1 MSNDAAVKVK
11 KDFSKN
17 KYYDLFLNYAI
28 YIFLLILIGAIVAIA
43 PEFLAVRNF
52 EFILTQASTRIIIA
66 LGVAGIIIAGGV
78 DLAAGRLAGLA
89 AVVSASLLQ
98 SATYSGR
105 IYADM
110 PALPLILP
118 LLLVIVLA
126 VAFSAA
132 QGAVVARFKID
143 PFITSLG
150 TSLIVYG
157 ALSVYYDAV
166 GHSSPIG
173 GLDPRFSHFAQGFID
188 LGVIKLY
195 YLMIYALI
203 ITAII
208 WFIWNKTKLGKNMYA
223 IGGNPS
229 AAAVSG
235 VNIGWYIVLT
245 YIIAGIL
252 YGFAG
257 FLEAGRTGS
266 ATNTLGTNYELDAI
280 AACVVGGVSL
290 RGGVGSISGV
300 LIGVLLFQVI
310 NYGLVF
316 ISVSPYVQYII
327 KGFIIVLAITVDTQ
341 KYLEK
346 K

>member
-1 MSNDAAVKVK
+1 MLNETKVK
-11 KDFSKN
+11 RDFTKT
-17 KYYDLFLNYAI
+17 KYYEVFLNYAI
-28 YIFLLILIGAIVAIA
+28 YVFLFILIAGIVFIA
-43 PEFLAVRNF
+43 PDFLAVRNF
-52 EFILTQASTRIIIA
+52 EFILTQAATRIIIA

-98 SATYSGR
+98 SPTYSGR
-105 IYADM
+105 IYTDM
-110 PALPLILP
+110 PVLPLIVP
-118 LLLVIVLA
+118 LLVVILLA
-126 VAFSAA
+126 VAFSSL
-132 QGAVVARFKID
+132 QGAVVAKFKID

-150 TSLIVYG
+150 TSMIVYG

-173 GLDPRFSHFAQGFID
+173 GLDERFSKFAQGAIQFD
-188 LGVIKLY
+188 FFRVY
-195 YLMIYALI
+195 YLIIYALI
-203 ITAII
+203 VVGVV
-208 WFIWNKTKLGKNMYA
+208 WFIWNKTKHGKNMYA

-235 VNIGWYIVLT
+235 VNITKSIVIT
-245 YIIAGIL
+245 YLIAGVL
-252 YGFAG
+252 YAFAG
-257 FLEAGRTGS
+257 FLEAARTGS

-310 NYGLVF
+310 NYGLIF
-316 ISVSPYVQYII
+316 ISVSPYIQYII

-341 KYLEK
+341 KYIEK

>member
-1 MSNDAAVKVK
+1 MLNDAKVK
-11 KDFSKN
+11 RDFTKS
-17 KYYDLFLNYAI
+17 KYYGIFLNYAI
-28 YIFLLILIGAIVAIA
+28 YLFIFILIAGIVFID
-43 PEFLAVRNF
+43 PDFLAVRNF
-52 EFILTQASTRIIIA
+52 EFILTQAATRIIIA

-98 SATYSGR
+98 SPAYSGR

-110 PALPLILP
+110 PVLPLIVP
-118 LLLVIVLA
+118 LLLVIVLS
-126 VAFSAA
+126 VAFSAL
-132 QGAVVARFKID
+132 QGAAVAKFKID

-150 TSLIVYG
+150 TAMIVYG
-157 ALSVYYDAV
+157 SLSVYYDAV

-173 GLDPRFSHFAQGFID
+173 SLDERFSKFAQGAVQLDFLRI
-188 LGVIKLY
+188 Y
-195 YLMIYALI
+195 YLIFYALI
-203 ITAII
+203 VVGIV
-208 WFIWNKTKLGKNMYA
+208 WFIWNKTKHGKNMYA
-223 IGGNPS
+223 IGGNPA

-235 VNIGWYIVLT
+235 VNFMKSIVIT
-245 YIIAGIL
+245 YILAGIL

-257 FLEAGRTGS
+257 FLEAARTGS

-290 RGGVGSISGV
+290 RGGVGSVSGV

-327 KGFIIVLAITVDTQ
+327 KGAIIVLAITVDTQ
-341 KYLEK
+341 KYIEK

>member
-1 MSNDAAVKVK
+1 MPNDAAAKAK
-11 KDFSKN
+11 KKFAKTKFHDF
-17 KYYDLFLNYAI
+17 FLNYAI
-28 YIFLLILIGAIVAIA
+28 YIFLFILIAAIVVIA
-43 PEFLAVRNF
+43 PDFLAIRNF
-52 EFILTQASTRIIIA
+52 EFIITQASTRIIIA

-98 SATYSGR
+98 STSYTGR

-150 TSLIVYG
+150 TALIVYG

-173 GLDPRFSHFAQGFID
+173 GLDERFSHFAQGYFD
-188 LGVIKLY
+188 FGAIKLY

-203 ITAII
+203 VAVII
-208 WFIWNKTKLGKNMYA
+208 WFTWNKTKLGKNMYA
-223 IGGNPS
+223 IGGNPQ

-235 VNIGWYIVLT
+235 VNIGKNIVLT

-266 ATNTLGTNYELDAI
+266 ATNGLGTNYELDAI

-310 NYGLVF
+310 NYGLVY
-316 ISVSPYVQYII
+316 ISVNPYVQYII

-341 KYLEK
+341 KYLDK

>member
-1 MSNDAAVKVK
+1 MLTNASAKGK
-11 KDFSKN
+11 LDFTKSR
-17 KYYDLFLNYAI
+17 YYELFLNYAI
-28 YIFLLILIGAIVAIA
+28 YLFIFILIAAIIVIDPA
-43 PEFLAVRNF
+43 FLAVRNF

-98 SATYSGR
+98 SPTYSGR

-110 PALPLILP
+110 PVLPLIAP
-118 LLLVIVLA
+118 LLLVIILSVL
-126 VAFSAA
+126 FSAL

-150 TSLIVYG
+150 TSLVVYG
-157 ALSVYYDAV
+157 ALSVYFDAV
-166 GHSSPIG
+166 GRSAPIG
-173 GLDPRFSHFAQGFID
+173 GLDERFSYFAQGAIQ
-188 LGVIKLY
+188 LGFLRVYFLI
-195 YLMIYALI
+195 IYALI
-203 ITAII
+203 AVGVI
-208 WFIWNKTKLGKNMYA
+208 WFIWNKTRLGKNMYA

-235 VNIGWYIVLT
+235 VNIGRNIVIA
-245 YIIAGIL
+245 YVIAGIL

-257 FLEAGRTGS
+257 FLEAARTGS

-300 LIGVLLFQVI
+300 IIGVLLFQVI

-316 ISVSPYVQYII
+316 ISVSPYVQYIV
-327 KGFIIVLAITVDTQ
+327 KGLIIVIAITIDTQ
-341 KYLEK
+341 RYLEK